1 MLHGLPLSFI
11 SFLLPLLAAFSSAP
25 PAPADAPEVLAW
37 SANRPL
43 TWADFKSKPTPAE
56 KLAALTSATIDVQ
69 VGCTDFIFTSNV
81 RAVFVPTESWVRDSA
96 SATPNLLRH
105 EQLHFNITELHARR
119 MRQKIALLKLN
130 CTRLQ
135 PTFKNATNV
144 IFTEWQK
151 EEARYDQE
159 TNHGLNLDRQ
169 KNWEIQVKQRL
180 AMLEQYASKPTTT
193 K

>member
-1 MLHGLPLSFI
+1 MFHGLPLSFI
-11 SFLLPLLAAFSSAP
+11 SFLLPLLAAFTSAP

-69 VGCTDFIFTSNV
+69 VGCTDFVFTSNV

-144 IFTEWQK
+144 IFAEWQK

-169 KNWEIQVKQRL
+169 KTWEIQVKQRL